1 MKALRSL
8 RGRVAVLATIAV
20 GVVLA
25 AVGSLVVTT
34 FADREHQQFD
44 RELQQQPPGG
54 FVRELQRGAEEPGP
68 GGMPPTN
75 AFGPGALRPEGEYLR
90 LINGGGVELAVG
102 VPDGLALPEGP
113 GVRTVH
119 VDDKSFR
126 AITRPTPDGA
136 LIEVGRDLSP
146 LEDRIASLRNR
157 VILIALAGVALAG
170 AFAWWLAGITLRP
183 LRALSGAV
191 ARVSTT
197 RDLSTRLPQEQ
208 GVGEVDELSASVNEM
223 LTRLERSEAETEK
236 ALEATRR
243 FAADAGHELRTP
255 MTALRANL
263 GALTR
268 NPRMD
273 AAERQAALDEAEQEA
288 ERTIRLLE
296 ALQTLA
302 RGDVGAALPRERLDA
317 ADVLDVAVEAARRRH
332 PDMTFRVRAPEHGAE
347 LAGWPDGIRTLI
359 DNLLENAAKH
369 GRRGGTVAVA
379 IDNGD
384 RGMQLTVDDDGP
396 GVPAAERSRIF
407 ERFVRSGTPGAD
419 GSGLGLALVLQQAR
433 LHGGS
438 AWVEDS
444 PLGGARFVV
453 QLAKQ

>member
-1 MKALRSL
+1 VKALRSL
-8 RGRVAVLATIAV
+8 RGRVALLATIAV

-25 AVGSLVVTT
+25 VVGSLVVTT
-34 FADREHQQFD
+34 FADREHEQFD
-44 RELQQQPPGG
+44 RELQQQPPGA
-54 FVRELQRGAEEPGP
+54 FVRALREGEGP
-68 GGMPPTN
+68 GTLPPPQE
-75 AFGPGALRPEGEYLR
+75 FGPGALRPQGEYVR
-90 LINGGGVELAVG
+90 LIEGGAVVFSVG
-102 VPDGLALPEGP
+102 APGDVTPPSEPGL
-113 GVRTVH
+113 RTVH
-119 VDDKSFR
+119 VDGKSYR
-126 AITRPTPDGA
+126 AIARLAPNGG
-136 LIEVGRDLSP
+136 LLEVGRDLTP
-146 LEDRIASLRNR
+146 LESRIASLRNR

-170 AFAWWLAGITLRP
+170 AFAWWLAGIMLRP
-183 LRALSGAV
+183 LRGLESAV

-197 RDLSTRLPQEQ
+197 RDLSTRLPQQ
-208 GVGEVDELSASVNEM
+208 QDVAEVDELSASVNEM
-223 LTRLERSEAETEK
+223 LTRLERSAAETDS

-268 NPRMD
+268 NPGIDD
-273 AAERQAALDEAEQEA
+273 AEHRAALNEAEQEA

-317 ADVLDVAVEAARRRH
+317 ADVLDVAVDAARRRH
-332 PDMTFRVRAPEHGAE
+332 PDLEFRVRAPEQGAE
-347 LAGWPDGIRTLI
+347 LEGWPDGIRTLI

-379 IDNGD
+379 IDNGTGGL
-384 RGMQLTVDDDGP
+384 RLTVDDDGP
-396 GVPAAERSRIF
+396 GVPAAERSHIF
-407 ERFVRSGTPGAD
+407 ERFVRSESSSGD

-453 QLAKQ
+453 QLAVR

>member
-1 MKALRSL
+1 
-8 RGRVAVLATIAV
+8 
-20 GVVLA
+20 
-25 AVGSLVVTT
+25 
-34 FADREHQQFD
+34 
-44 RELQQQPPGG
+44 
-54 FVRELQRGAEEPGP
+54 
-68 GGMPPTN
+68 
-75 AFGPGALRPEGEYLR
+75 
-90 LINGGGVELAVG
+90 
-102 VPDGLALPEGP
+102 
-113 GVRTVH
+113 
-119 VDDKSFR
+119 
-126 AITRPTPDGA
+126 
-136 LIEVGRDLSP
+136 
-146 LEDRIASLRNR
+146 
-157 VILIALAGVALAG
+157 
-170 AFAWWLAGITLRP
+170 
-183 LRALSGAV
+183 V

-223 LTRLERSEAETEK
+223 LTRLEHSAAETES

-268 NPRMD
+268 NPGMD
-273 AAERQAALDEAEQEA
+273 DDERRAALSDAEEEA

-302 RGDVGAALPRERLDA
+302 RGDVGDALPRERLDA
-317 ADVLDVAVEAARRRH
+317 ADVLDVAVESARRRH
-332 PDMTFRVRAPEHGAE
+332 PDIEFRVKAPDQGTE
-347 LAGWPDGIRTLI
+347 LVGWPDGIRALI

-379 IDNGD
+379 IQNGA
-384 RGMQLTVDDDGP
+384 GGVQLTVDDDGP
-396 GVPAAERSRIF
+396 GIPEAERSRVF
-407 ERFVRSGTPGAD
+407 ERFVRIGSSAGD

-453 QLAKQ
+453 RLALR